1 MSKYRLVLSS
11 CLLAVLTIV
20 LAIATVGCGSSAM
33 TSNRVLQSMVLAPA
47 NADAMNFP
55 NGQVQFLATG
65 TFSKT
70 PSPAQVTFQPPY
82 TGSWSLMGT
91 SASSIATISPT
102 GLAQCIL
109 GAAGTVTVNAI
120 VSANAAMGTGATSV
134 AVQGST
140 TLTCP

>member
-11 CLLAVLTIV
+11 CFLAV
-20 LAIATVGCGSSAM
+20 LAIATLGCGSSPM
-33 TSNRVLQSMVLAPA
+33 TSNRVLQSMVITPA
-47 NADAMNFP
+47 NADANNFP
-55 NGQVQFLATG
+55 NGQVQFAATG
-65 TFSKT
+65 TFSKG
-70 PSPAQVTFQPPY
+70 PSPAKVTFQPPY

-91 SASSIATISPT
+91 GTSSIATISQT
-102 GLAQCIL
+102 GLAQCIP
-109 GAAGTVTVNAI
+109 GAAGTVTVNAM